1 MCWRKK
7 IEKNISE
14 KNQMEN
20 QIAIWFFAVDICY
33 TNKVCE
39 NIRRKNMGYSNTI
52 QQLTIY
58 MNDRS
63 KGLDEVLK
71 ILGTENVNIVAL
83 NLADTSDY
91 GLLRLIV
98 SDPHRGRMV
107 LKNAGYEARLIDVI
121 AFKVSHAAGS
131 LSKVMHQ
138 LVDGEIDI
146 QYMYVFANGDEAS
159 AVLKSD
165 DVARAIDILN
175 GCGYEVYSADEAYLA
190 NQ

>member
-1 MCWRKK
+1 
-7 IEKNISE
+7 
-14 KNQMEN
+14 
-20 QIAIWFFAVDICY
+20 
-33 TNKVCE
+33 
-39 NIRRKNMGYSNTI
+39 MGYSNTI
-52 QQLTIY
+52 QQLTVY

-63 KGLDEVLK
+63 RGLDDVLR
-71 ILGTENVNIVAL
+71 ILGAEKVNIVEL

-107 LKNAGYEARLIDVI
+107 LREAGYEARLIDVI
-121 AFKVSHAAGS
+121 AFRVSHAAGS
-131 LSKVMHQ
+131 LSKAMHQ

-146 QYMYVFANGDEAS
+146 QYMYVFANGEEAS

>member
-1 MCWRKK
+1 
-7 IEKNISE
+7 
-14 KNQMEN
+14 
-20 QIAIWFFAVDICY
+20 
-33 TNKVCE
+33 
-39 NIRRKNMGYSNTI
+39 MGLSNTI

-58 MNDRS
+58 MNDRAE
-63 KGLDEVLK
+63 GLDDVLK
-71 ILGTENVNIVAL
+71 ILGENEINIVAL

-98 SDPHRGRMV
+98 SDPHRGRAV
-107 LKNAGYEARLIDVI
+107 LREVGYEARLIDVI
-121 AFKVSHAAGS
+121 ALRVSHAAGS
-131 LSKVMHQ
+131 LSKAMHQ

-146 QYMYVFANGDEAS
+146 QYMYVFANGKDAS

-165 DVARAIDILN
+165 DVARAIDILK

>member
-1 MCWRKK
+1 
-7 IEKNISE
+7 
-14 KNQMEN
+14 
-20 QIAIWFFAVDICY
+20 
-33 TNKVCE
+33 
-39 NIRRKNMGYSNTI
+39 MGLSNTI

-58 MNDRS
+58 MNDRAE
-63 KGLDEVLK
+63 GLDDVLK
-71 ILGTENVNIVAL
+71 ILGENEINIVAL

-98 SDPHRGRMV
+98 SDPHRGRAV
-107 LKNAGYEARLIDVI
+107 LREVGYEARLIDVI
-121 AFKVSHAAGS
+121 AFRVSHAAGS
-131 LSKVMHQ
+131 LSKAMHQ

-146 QYMYVFANGDEAS
+146 QYMYVFANGKDAS

-165 DVARAIDILN
+165 DVARAIDILK